1 MWWPAAKNLLE
12 KIFQRIR
19 ILDLVDTFIYLA
31 IMRRLFMGHFL
42 LRTSTFSS
50 AKPESDDV
58 DEIGDDFCSSLFGA
72 FSSCGLGFAVTCS

>member
-12 KIFQRIR
+12 KIFRRIR

-31 IMRRLFMGHFL
+31 IMRRLFMGRFL

-50 AKPESDDV
+50 A
-58 DEIGDDFCSSLFGA
+58 
-72 FSSCGLGFAVTCS
+72 

>member
-12 KIFQRIR
+12 KIFRRIQ

-31 IMRRLFMGHFL
+31 IMHRLFMGRFL
-42 LRTSTFSS
+42 LHTSTFSS

-58 DEIGDDFCSSLFGA
+58 DEIGDDFCSSSFGA
-72 FSSCGLGFAVTCS
+72 FSSCHLGFAVAFS